1 MFQIRS
7 DGERFERF
15 IWKLFR
21 KQLLEAV
28 AEFFTRKHA
37 CLPLKIRAN
46 EFEPFG
52 PGAAEALD
60 SQRQPLLGVIGDG
73 QNAARKVE
81 LLRPQMEERLFTA
94 AAYFPGHPR
103 KDRNSPAVFKN
114 FNGSGSGKLLETSS
128 QFSSEFHALDYNYY
142 NYLEN
147 CSFAAVSCSPMT
159 LTPGNCVFQ
168 EEGMCSKEISKL
180 AAVRE
185 AVRFQ
190 RPAVSLWTK
199 GSGRWAARMRS

>member
-1 MFQIRS
+1 VFQIRS

-37 CLPLKIRAN
+37 CFPLKIRAN
-46 EFEPFG
+46 EFEPLG
-52 PGAAEALD
+52 LGAAEALD
-60 SQRQPLLGVIGDG
+60 GQRQPLLGVIGDG

-81 LLRPQMEERLFTA
+81 LLRPQMQERLFTA

-103 KDRNSPAVFKN
+103 KDRNSAAVFKN
-114 FNGSGSGKLLETSS
+114 FNGPGSGKLLEARS
-128 QFSSEFHALDYNYY
+128 QFSSEFHALDYNY
-142 NYLEN
+142 NDYLEN
-147 CSFAAVSCSPMT
+147 RSFAAVTSTPVT

-168 EEGMCSKEISKL
+168 EEGMCLKEISNSRRSAKQYD
-180 AAVRE
+180 
-185 AVRFQ
+185 F
-190 RPAVSLWTK
+190 
-199 GSGRWAARMRS
+199 SGRP